1 MDKNYKYIHI
11 MYAHD
16 DKFIGPL
23 IREFNENPDKYM
35 LDDNLFITPFPYVY
49 EKLSA
54 YSNVLLD
61 ESKCNLYRKYHK
73 RCTLIISHG
82 MANFFQVLTT
92 GKKIKSKIL
101 YRYWGGSRTSHFKF
115 EKPISLKVIYKYVK
129 FRLFKHAL
137 ESFAAIGITNTV
149 DEIDLGRVSSELKYY
164 YLPYASRYEWLS
176 KIYEAY
182 RLKPEK
188 KEKINVLLGHR
199 GKSEGNHIE
208 LLKKLMQYNTYIN
221 IYIPLSY
228 GNKDYISEVKK
239 YVSQLNDPC
248 ITVISDFMKPEDYAR
263 LLCKMDIG
271 IFDGVTSYALGN
283 ISMMLEFHKTIYL
296 KENGVIAQAFRKE
309 NIPYKNIEN
318 IGRVDVDEFIA
329 CFPEGDFDDRNMKL
343 MPVSKNSMEER
354 WSRVFEDFK

>member
-11 MYAHD
+11 MYTHD
-16 DKFIGPL
+16 DKFVGPL
-23 IREFNENPDKYM
+23 IRAFNEAPDKYM

-49 EKLSA
+49 EKLST
-54 YSNVLLD
+54 YSNVVLD
-61 ESKCNLYRKYHK
+61 ESKCYLYRKYYK

-82 MANFFQVLTT
+82 MPSFFQMLTT

-101 YRYWGGSRTSHFKF
+101 YRYWGGSRTTHYKF
-115 EKPISLKVIYKYVK
+115 DKPISLKTIYKYVK
-129 FRLFKHAL
+129 FRLFKHTL

-149 DEIDLGRVSSELKYY
+149 DEIDLGNVSNELKYY

-176 KIYEAY
+176 KIYESY
-182 RLKPEK
+182 RLAPENK
-188 KEKINVLLGHR
+188 KKINVLLGHR

-208 LLKKLMQYNTYIN
+208 LLKKMMNYIPYIN

-228 GNKDYISEVKK
+228 GDKDYISTVKQFI
-239 YVSQLNDPC
+239 SQLNEPS

-296 KENGVIAQAFRKE
+296 KEDGVIAQAFRKE
-309 NIPYKNIEN
+309 KIPYKNIED
-318 IGRVDVDEFIA
+318 IGGGDVNEFIN
-329 CFPEGDFDDRNMKL
+329 CFQDSDFDEQNMKL
-343 MPVSKNSMEER
+343 LPVSKKIMEER
-354 WSRVFEDFK
+354 WRRVFEDFK

>member
-1 MDKNYKYIHI
+1 MPDINTSDKSNNKYDISVAI
-11 MYAHD
+11 AAP
-16 DKFIGPL
+16 KATNLGIRIIFIITFESAL
-23 IREFNENPDKYM
+23 KEVSIAN
-35 LDDNLFITPFPYVY
+35 NLSIP
-49 EKLSA
+49 
-54 YSNVLLD
+54 
-61 ESKCNLYRKYHK
+61 C
-73 RCTLIISHG
+73 
-82 MANFFQVLTT
+82 
-92 GKKIKSKIL
+92 GKKYCVLKVVDHAIKSKIL

-115 EKPISLKVIYKYVK
+115 EQPISLKVIYKYVK

-208 LLKKLMQYNTYIN
+208 LLKKLMKYNTYIN

-283 ISMMLEFHKTIYL
+283 ISMMLECHKTIYL